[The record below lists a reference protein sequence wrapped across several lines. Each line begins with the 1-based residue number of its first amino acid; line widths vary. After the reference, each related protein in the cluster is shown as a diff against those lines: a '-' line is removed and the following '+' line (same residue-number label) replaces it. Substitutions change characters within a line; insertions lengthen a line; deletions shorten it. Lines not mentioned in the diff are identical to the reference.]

1 MTSVALVVDHTLP
14 ALLAAEL
21 TEAPE
26 ILLVRSFTS
35 DPVFSLP
42 PPVRTLAVDVV
53 DVWRVRAVGIEAVK
67 VLVLVV

>member
-1 MTSVALVVDHTLP
+1 MTGVALVVDHTLP

-35 DPVFSLP
+35 DPVFDLP
-42 PPVRTLAVDVV
+42 PPVRTLAVDV
-53 DVWRVRAVGIEAVK
+53 WRVRAVGVEAVK